1 MKVRKK
7 AIVVIVFTLKVLIM
21 MSSSSNVSSAALY
34 LLGDSSVDCGD
45 NTLFYPIFHHNLS
58 LHPCNGS
65 DSSLLPHFLGTL
77 LSLSFPL
84 FLFLSVAFFSKIF
97 NSYII
102 VFNFSSF
109 HLFLNFLE
117 LRSILPFHQIQSLI
131 CDITYCFSRI
141 KTLSSLVT
149 QSFLRSIMTT
159 SYAPLINQ
167 D

>member
-21 MSSSSNVSSAALY
+21 MSSSSSNVSSAALY

-117 LRSILPFHQIQSLI
+117 LRSIQSLI
-131 CDITYCFSRI
+131 CDRYY
-141 KTLSSLVT
+141 L
-149 QSFLRSIMTT
+149 
-159 SYAPLINQ
+159 LIVFQELKHFHLWLHNRFFDQ
-167 D
+167 

>member
-21 MSSSSNVSSAALY
+21 MSSSSSNVSSAALY

-109 HLFLNFLE
+109 HPFLNFLE

-141 KTLSSLVT
+141 T